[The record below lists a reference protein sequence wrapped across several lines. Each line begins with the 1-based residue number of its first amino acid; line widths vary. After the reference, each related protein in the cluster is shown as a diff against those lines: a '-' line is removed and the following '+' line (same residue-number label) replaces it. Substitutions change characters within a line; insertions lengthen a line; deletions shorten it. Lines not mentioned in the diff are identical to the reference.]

1 MKINYLITGAG
12 LLCLAIAGFLVSPQV
27 GFFVT
32 GLCILS
38 FGLIFDLD
46 RL

>member
-1 MKINYLITGAG
+1 MKVQYFITGVG
-12 LLCLAIAGFLVSPQV
+12 LLCLSIAGFLVSPQV

-46 RL
+46 KL

>member
-32 GLCILS
+32 GLSILS